1 VDRPLV
7 LDQLVQAWGD
17 SYDIGHDGQAW
28 WYRRRDG
35 AGSTHTASS
44 PGEMHKL
51 IADDHAFF
59 PVRRAS

>member
-1 VDRPLV
+1 VDGPLA

-28 WYRRRDG
+28 RYRRKDG
-35 AGSTHTASS
+35 TGGTRTFA
-44 PGEMHKL
+44 PGELHKP

-59 PVRRAS
+59 PVRTAS